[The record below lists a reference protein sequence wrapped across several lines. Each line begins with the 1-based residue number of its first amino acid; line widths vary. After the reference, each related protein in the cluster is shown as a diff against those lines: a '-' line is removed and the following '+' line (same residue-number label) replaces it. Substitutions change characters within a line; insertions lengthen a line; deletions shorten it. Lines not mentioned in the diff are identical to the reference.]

1 MLPKWSAQVFFLQVG
16 NFLGLNKIISSSI
29 CNGFCYWYFFLIL
42 VVYIVSL
49 PCANFYVHSCCISGV
64 LLICTCVFGY
74 FQVHQV
80 SLLKKII
87 TSVFQKLFSS
97 NNFFLALKSIY
108 FHPRTSL
115 NPPPLG
121 FCVSGVAKLIIEKAT
136 PASLGIAGVATM
148 YVRVNRGKVG
158 PEKHLLNRLGTYFI
172 YVN

>member
-1 MLPKWSAQVFFLQVG
+1 M
-16 NFLGLNKIISSSI
+16 
-29 CNGFCYWYFFLIL
+29 

-64 LLICTCVFGY
+64 QLICSCAFGY

-80 SLLKKII
+80 SPLKKII
-87 TSVFQKLFSS
+87 TSVFHKLFSS

-136 PASLGIAGVATM
+136 PASLGITGVATM
-148 YVRVNRGKVG
+148 YVRVNPRNTRPFASLGNEIQSLDSKTRDNLAHAKKKTITVW
-158 PEKHLLNRLGTYFI
+158 LNAF
-172 YVN
+172 

>member
-1 MLPKWSAQVFFLQVG
+1 M
-16 NFLGLNKIISSSI
+16 
-29 CNGFCYWYFFLIL
+29 

-87 TSVFQKLFSS
+87 TCVFQKLFSS
-97 NNFFLALKSIY
+97 NNFFLALKSIF

-115 NPPPLG
+115 YPPPLG
-121 FCVSGVAKLIIEKAT
+121 FCVGGVAKLMIEKAT
-136 PASLGIAGVATM
+136 LASFGIIGVAPM
-148 YVRVNRGKVG
+148 YVRVNQNKQIYLFGLKFTESPSASNRTNRSIETYDTLVLPTTFEELRLICFGK
-158 PEKHLLNRLGTYFI
+158 NQR
-172 YVN
+172 

>member
-1 MLPKWSAQVFFLQVG
+1 M
-16 NFLGLNKIISSSI
+16 
-29 CNGFCYWYFFLIL
+29 

-80 SLLKKII
+80 LKKII

-136 PASLGIAGVATM
+136 PASLGITGVATM
-148 YVRVNRGKVG
+148 YVRVKFHLVQKVMQHWTEIHQLWTCLG
-158 PEKHLLNRLGTYFI
+158 PSDSEGVSECDFSAMRF
-172 YVN
+172 